1 MKKIVAFLLILST
14 VVWAQDFDGIKI
26 YINPGHGGH
35 DPANDRYI
43 PETGYW
49 ESEGNLTKGLY
60 LYQLLKEHNAVVYI
74 SRTQN
79 RDVDDLPLSQIDAD
93 ANAHNVD
100 YFHSIHSNAY
110 NATSN
115 YPLVLFRGYDDDPV
129 FPAAKQMGLDMWEQF
144 QKLDRQ
150 WTYWPYQSKNV
161 RGDWSFYNWGTSGLG
176 VLRYLNMPGT
186 LSEGSFHDYLPN
198 SFRLMNLDYRRHES
212 IVLLRSFIKFYGLD
226 PLPDG
231 VVAGIVRS
239 KTENVDYS
247 YNYNSGLPNDKKKA
261 IEHALVRLLPGN
273 RTYITDYHKNGFFMF
288 ENVEPGTYQVIMDAG
303 SYAPDTVQVTVK
315 ANATSFA
322 NGFLTKVSDKAPQ
335 VYTTVPAQGDT
346 AVITHSAI
354 EVTFSQPMDTL
365 ATEQA
370 FSTQP
375 PSHGY
380 FYWDD
385 RGEILTYAL
394 YDTLA
399 RNTEYRVVIDTTAR
413 NSAGKPLA
421 EPFAFEFKTAR
432 HHIAPTVVDYSPA
445 ADSVRVQDYITVSFD
460 FPMRKQPTEQAFVT
474 EPPLRGTFDWAADS
488 SSFIFMPDSAMKR
501 KTKYTVKILPE
512 ARNAYGVPLDSTFT
526 FTFQTRYYTD
536 LVLLKSF
543 PAPNATNISTRL
555 QIFAVF
561 SNKPDKNKIR
571 KRYQILDSLGNILA
585 LRSVE
590 VNAKEGKG
598 ILSFEPRNP
607 LKPNAPYVLRFLPGL
622 TDVDGLVLSDT
633 VTIPFRTWP
642 QDYGTGPILNGF
654 ESTSDWLDPNSDPYT
669 RGVDAQ
675 ATLFSRYSL
684 RKISGSYSGSL
695 KYKFMADSGGVC
707 RLAAANRIELP
718 VNGGSDFGIWVYGD
732 FSHNLLEL
740 WFDRDDTT
748 NVVAYRDTIDWAGWK
763 MLVVPL
769 DSVKGQGKVYFQSIV
784 INQVAGGYHE
794 GMLYLDDAQYD
805 VRYTAIAPQTDRH
818 LPGKFE
824 LSQNFPNP
832 FNPTTTIRYVIPKA
846 GKVQLVLYNILGQK
860 VLEIVNKKQTAGL
873 HEVRI
878 DASRLASGVYLYRLK
893 TGTHVA
899 VRKMVILK

>member
-1 MKKIVAFLLILST
+1 MKKILSFLFILSA
-14 VVWAQDFDGIKI
+14 VLWAQDFDGIKI

-43 PETGYW
+43 PQTGYW

-93 ANAHNVD
+93 ANSHNVD

-110 NATSN
+110 DATSN

-144 QKLDRQ
+144 QKMDRQ

-198 SFRLMNLDYRRHES
+198 SYRLMNLDYRRHEA
-212 IVLLRSFIKFYGLD
+212 IVLLRAFIKFYGLD

-288 ENVEPGTYQVIMDAG
+288 EHVEPGTYQVIMNAG

-322 NGFLTKVSDKAPQ
+322 NGFLTKVGDKAPE
-335 VYTTVPAQGDT
+335 VYTTVPAQGDS
-346 AVITHSAI
+346 AVITHSSV

-375 PSHGY
+375 SSHGY

-399 RNTEYRVVIDTTAR
+399 RNTTYRVTIDTTAR
-413 NSAGKPLA
+413 NSAGRALA
-421 EPFAFEFKTAR
+421 EPFVFEFKTAR
-432 HHIAPTVVDYSPA
+432 QHIAPTVVDYFPTG
-445 ADSVRVQDYITVSFD
+445 DSVRVQDYITVSFD
-460 FPMRKQPTEQAFVT
+460 FPMRKQPTERAFVT
-474 EPPLRGTFDWAADS
+474 EPALSGTFDWAADS
-488 SSFIFMPDSAMKR
+488 TSFVFMPDSAMQR

-512 ARNAYGVPLDSTFT
+512 AQNAYGVHLDSTFS
-526 FTFQTRYYTD
+526 FTFQTRYYTN
-536 LVLLKSF
+536 LVLLNSF
-543 PAPNATNISTRL
+543 PAPNANNISTRL

-571 KRYQILDSLGNILA
+571 RQYQILDSLGNILA
-585 LRSVE
+585 VRSVN
-590 VNAKEGKG
+590 VTSKNGRG

-607 LKPNAPYVLRFLPGL
+607 LQPNAPYTVRFFPEF
-622 TDVDGLVLSDT
+622 TDVDGLQLADT
-633 VTIPFRTWP
+633 VSVTFRTWAR
-642 QDYGTGPILNGF
+642 DYGSGPILDGF
-654 ESTSDWLDPNSDPYT
+654 ESTDEWVNPNDDSYT
-669 RGVDAQ
+669 HGVDAE
-675 ATLFSRYSL
+675 ATLFGRYSL
-684 RKISGSYSGSL
+684 RRISGTYSGSL
-695 KYKFMADSGGVC
+695 KYQFSADTGGVC
-707 RLAAANRIELP
+707 RLARVQRLELP
-718 VNGGSDFGIWVYGD
+718 VSGGTDFGIWVYGD
-732 FSHNLLEL
+732 FSHNVLEL

-748 NVVAYRDTIDWAGWK
+748 NVVAFRDTINWAGWK

-769 DSVKGQGKVYFQSIV
+769 DSIAGQGKVYFQSIV
-784 INQVAGGYHE
+784 IRQTPAGYDG
-794 GMLYLDDAQYD
+794 GTLYLDDAQYD
-805 VRYTAIAPQTDRH
+805 VRYTAIKPGFGQNI
-818 LPGKFE
+818 PGKFA
-824 LSQNFPNP
+824 LSQNYPNP
-832 FNPTTTIRYVIPKA
+832 FNPTTTIRYSLPKA
-846 GKVQLVLYNILGQK
+846 SKVHLTVYNILGQK
-860 VLEIVNKKQTAGL
+860 VMEVVNKKQSAGV

-878 DASRLASGVYLYRLK
+878 DASQLASGVYLYRIK
-893 TGTHVA
+893 AGGHVA
-899 VRKMVILK
+899 VRKMVVLK